1 MLTGLTVLTI
11 LQHISSVYYI
21 LETNIMLCQ
30 LHLKKLETVKLI
42 SEIKKKTQGIQE
54 HQVIHLRE
62 TAVKRKK
69 VLKFEKR

>member
-30 LHLKKLETVKLI
+30 LYLKKLETVKLI
-42 SEIKKKTQGIQE
+42 SEIKKK
-54 HQVIHLRE
+54 
-62 TAVKRKK
+62 
-69 VLKFEKR
+69 LKEYKNTK